1 MQLEARREM
10 WKNTTNGAFYMQHKS
25 GHQLV
30 QMVLAGQDS
39 GQAAPSNLP
48 PGLGMEVMWKYI
60 FFMSFCSMENCSF
73 HRVLLAAS
81 SGDMVRCSWTRVAI
95 KFYFIG

>member
-39 GQAAPSNLP
+39 GQAARQTYRLDS
-48 PGLGMEVMWKYI
+48 GWKYI
-60 FFMSFCSMENCSF
+60 FF
-73 HRVLLAAS
+73 HVILLYGKLLFS
-81 SGDMVRCSWTRVAI
+81 SRTPGC
-95 KFYFIG
+95 KFR